1 MTKDMTL
8 GVITLLFAGF
18 YISQAAAIPTSA
30 LGDSVGAGGV
40 PLILGWIM
48 AAAGVLLIAHDLWMR
63 RAGPYD
69 PAPVSAAFE
78 DPRRLVIVAGGV
90 VLITIAYL
98 AILRPLGYIPATALF
113 LAALFVYQRVP
124 MTARVALVPVGGAV
138 VLWLLFDAFLGI
150 DLPAGIL
157 AGVL

>member
-40 PLILGWIM
+40 PLILGWTL
-48 AAAGVLLIAHDLWMR
+48 AAAGVLLIVHDLWAR
-63 RAGPYD
+63 RTGSYE
-69 PAPVSAAFE
+69 PAPVSAAFQE
-78 DPRRLVIVAGGV
+78 PRRLVVVAGGV
-90 VLITIAYL
+90 VLITIVYL
-98 AILRPLGYIPATALF
+98 AILRPLGYIPATVLF
-113 LAALFVYQRVP
+113 LAAMLIYQRVP
-124 MTARVALVPVGGAV
+124 MKAGTALVPVGGAV
-138 VLWLLFDAFLGI
+138 ALWLLFDAFLGI